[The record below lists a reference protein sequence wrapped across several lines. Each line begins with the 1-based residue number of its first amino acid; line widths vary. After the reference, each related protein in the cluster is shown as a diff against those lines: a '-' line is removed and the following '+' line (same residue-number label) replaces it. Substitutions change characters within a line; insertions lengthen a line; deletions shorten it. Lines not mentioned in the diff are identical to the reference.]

1 MPNINLFVEDRGH
14 EAFIRALV
22 GRFAKQYR
30 IPVKTSCESAKGG
43 HGKVISKL
51 KGYISDLQND
61 QEYWPDLLIVAT
73 DGNCKGFL
81 ERKQEID
88 NAMKGFSGQV
98 IYAIPDPHIERWL
111 LLDSSAFK
119 KVLGKGCS
127 APIHKCERNLYKR
140 LLLEAVRKA
149 GINPP
154 LGGIEYT
161 EDLVNVM
168 NLDKLE
174 RTEESLGKLLKAL
187 RQKFQEWERAEQGNS
202 PELRESPTL
211 YVLQTEVDNPQ
222 A

>member
-30 IPVKTSCESAKGG
+30 IPVKTSFESAKGG

-111 LLDSSAFK
+111 LLDSSKLF
-119 KVLGKGCS
+119 V
-127 APIHKCERNLYKR
+127 RNSRSGNELSKEISQNFAKAQPSTSSR
-140 LLLEAVRKA
+140 LRS
-149 GINPP
+149 IIPRP
-154 LGGIEYT
+154 EYGT
-161 EDLVNVM
+161 ILSNI
-168 NLDKLE
+168 
-174 RTEESLGKLLKAL
+174 
-187 RQKFQEWERAEQGNS
+187 
-202 PELRESPTL
+202 
-211 YVLQTEVDNPQ
+211 
-222 A
+222 